1 MVRECWSLASK
12 ISSWAMYIT
21 RLGVGGLL
29 FRELYFCH
37 VSAIYLVIRM
47 RHIAVVATG
56 PMESEKVGARTAADV
71 GECSLVTNVRRYRQ
85 R

>member
-1 MVRECWSLASK
+1 VRECWSLASR

-29 FRELYFCH
+29 FRELYFCQ
-37 VSAIYLVIRM
+37 VSAIVIRM

-56 PMESEKVGARTAADV
+56 PMESEKVG
-71 GECSLVTNVRRYRQ
+71 ECSLVTSVRRYRQ